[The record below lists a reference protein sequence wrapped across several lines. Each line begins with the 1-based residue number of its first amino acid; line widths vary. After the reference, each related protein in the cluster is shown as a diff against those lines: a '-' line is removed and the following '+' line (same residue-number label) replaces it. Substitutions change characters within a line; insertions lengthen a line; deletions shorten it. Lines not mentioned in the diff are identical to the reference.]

1 MGQELTIG
9 TDAAQAREATQT
21 IVRRVPAPVA
31 PRGVADDR
39 VARPVPLA
47 SSLATAAGPVVD
59 VSWSVPTA
67 EPEEVI
73 ARLQTERAAA
83 RGGFSHPHA
92 AVDCAFCRRA
102 VAAYR

>member
-1 MGQELTIG
+1 MGQQLTIG
-9 TDAAQAREATQT
+9 ADAVQAQSPAL
-21 IVRRVPAPVA
+21 VRRVPAPVA
-31 PRGVADDR
+31 PRGVADDAIAR
-39 VARPVPLA
+39 VARPVPISSALA
-47 SSLATAAGPVVD
+47 NAGPVVD

>member
-1 MGQELTIG
+1 VGHELTI
-9 TDAAQAREATQT
+9 TADAAQAQSPPL
-21 IVRRVPAPVA
+21 VRRVPAPVA

-39 VARPVPLA
+39 MARQPVPIA
-47 SSLATAAGPVVD
+47 SSLATARPVVD

-83 RGGFSHPHA
+83 RGGFSHPHV